1 MKDFLHRHAS
11 LVGLTLLFLFLFG
24 TWQSE
29 LLAWS
34 DLYLLVWGL
43 VLADH
48 DLRSQSY
55 PLWLWLLGTA
65 LFLPF
70 FPITTT
76 SIILFLLAILAEV
89 KDIKLG
95 SGDLLYL
102 ATLSLR
108 LDLSQL
114 LWLVQVASL
123 LGIAWVYR
131 TQKKDKAL
139 AFIPFLLV
147 GHVTVLLLNGFI

>member
-1 MKDFLHRHAS
+1 MKDVLYRRYTLISSS
-11 LVGLTLLFLFLFG
+11 LLLLFLFG
-24 TWQSE
+24 TWLSGQLAWPDFY
-29 LLAWS
+29 LLA
-34 DLYLLVWGL
+34 WGL
-43 VLADH
+43 VLAGH
-48 DLRSQSY
+48 DMRRQSY

-76 SIILFLLAILAEV
+76 SLILFLLAILAEV

-95 SGDLLYL
+95 AGDLLYL

-108 LDLSQL
+108 LDLTQL

-123 LGIAWVYR
+123 LGIIWVYS
-131 TQKKDKAL
+131 TQKRDKAL

-147 GHVTVLLLNGFI
+147 GHLTVLLFNNLI

>member
-1 MKDFLHRHAS
+1 MKDFLDQHKPLVS
-11 LVGLTLLFLFLFG
+11 LALMIVFFLG
-24 TWQSE
+24 TWQSRQ
-29 LLAWS
+29 LAWP
-34 DLYLLVWGL
+34 DLYLLIWGL
-43 VLADH
+43 VLAGH

-65 LFLPF
+65 ILLPF

-76 SIILFLLAILAEV
+76 SLILFLLAILAEV

-108 LDLSQL
+108 LELTQL
-114 LWLVQVASL
+114 HWLVQLASL
-123 LGIAWVYR
+123 TGIIWLFWH
-131 TQKKDKAL
+131 KKRDQTL
-139 AFIPFLLV
+139 AFIPFLWFS
-147 GHVTVLLLNGFI
+147 HVIVLLLRDLI

>member
-1 MKDFLHRHAS
+1 MKVFLAHRANS
-11 LVGLTLLFLFLFG
+11 LGLIFLIIFLLG
-24 TWQSE
+24 TWQSGY
-29 LLAWS
+29 LALS
-34 DLYLLVWGL
+34 DAYLLGWGL
-43 VLADH
+43 VLAGH

-65 LFLPF
+65 ILLPF

-76 SIILFLLAILAEV
+76 SLILFLLAILAEV

-108 LDLSQL
+108 LDLNQL
-114 LWLVQVASL
+114 LWLVQIASL
-123 LGIAWVYR
+123 SGIIWVLWN
-131 TQKKDKAL
+131 KKRDQAL
-139 AFIPFLLV
+139 AFIPFLLF
-147 GHVTVLLLNGFI
+147 GHVTVLLLNGLI